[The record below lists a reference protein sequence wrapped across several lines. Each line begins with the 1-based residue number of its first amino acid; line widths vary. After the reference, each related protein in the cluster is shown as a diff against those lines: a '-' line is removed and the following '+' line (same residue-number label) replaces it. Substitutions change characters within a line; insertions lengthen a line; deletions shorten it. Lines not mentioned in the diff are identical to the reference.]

1 MPTEETTTFE
11 ETTAYEATNFVSDKV
26 KVNGFQFSMTRK
38 GLRVISSVESEIYG
52 KEVVGFGNIFGI
64 VMAGYSDDDMRI
76 DNESTYVKQYESTS
90 LGISNFD
97 FTDSPN
103 DINYI
108 MTMVNNGYTSE
119 AYSQRYIIKSY
130 AILSDGSYVYS
141 NIVEYSSYDVVSKLY
156 NDIKMNTYEGHQYLY
171 TDILTVVEP
180 DYVEVDYNWG
190 NTIVK

>member
-1 MPTEETTTFE
+1 
-11 ETTAYEATNFVSDKV
+11 
-26 KVNGFQFSMTRK
+26 
-38 GLRVISSVESEIYG
+38 
-52 KEVVGFGNIFGI
+52 
-64 VMAGYSDDDMRI
+64 
-76 DNESTYVKQYESTS
+76 
-90 LGISNFD
+90 
-97 FTDSPN
+97 
-103 DINYI
+103 

-119 AYSQRYIIKSY
+119 AYSQRYIIRSD